1 MSQTQNEAV
10 ISELLAGCI
19 VDLLADYGVD
29 ASPVVPP
36 VSPSEMVSVVGFTSG
51 EMRGNLAIAATY
63 DFFESTNVISAQPTE
78 EQVRDWAGELSNQL
92 LGRIKNRL
100 LAYDLV
106 LAMGTPMVITG
117 LRMDVGKR
125 RTGIAERQAYL
136 SSKGSIE
143 AWFEATVES
152 GFVLEKNES
161 AVDLSQS
168 EGDLLFF

>member
-1 MSQTQNEAV
+1 MSQTHNAAV
-10 ISELLAGCI
+10 ISELLAACM

-29 ASPVVPP
+29 LAPVDPP
-36 VSPSEMVSVVGFTSG
+36 LAPSEMVSVVGFTSN

-63 DFFESTNVISAQPTE
+63 DFFAGTNVISTQPTD

-92 LGRIKNRL
+92 LGRIKNKL

-106 LAMGTPMVITG
+106 LSMGTPMVITG

-125 RTGIAERQAYL
+125 RTGIAERLAFG
-136 SSKGSIE
+136 SGKGGIE
-143 AWFEATVES
+143 TWFEATVEA
-152 GFVLEKNES
+152 GFELEKNES
-161 AVDLSQS
+161 AVEASQS